1 MIDNIRLTLKII
13 SSAAKIPVNLQVK
26 DNLDELINKS
36 LRGLEKIKNITT
48 PLSSKEDII
57 EKPKINIRPTS
68 TFPQKII
75 SNLDKIAVDLNKI
88 PLKTIPVAKK
98 VNDLFDVI
106 VSRTLK
112 GFEDLSKTSLYEAVK
127 SKKLEDFSLR
137 LKKQIKLLNK
147 IKQDY
152 PALENTIEK
161 ANKSFEEL
169 IKQGLSIAREYENFI
184 TNLTEQATQK
194 KKSIDALLKQK
205 RYSKKL
211 TNLENL
217 FRDLP
222 KKVFETQ
229 KELLQQILSSGELR
243 VYSQIIGKPLT
254 TLSREK
260 LKEIRR
266 SIPQKIQKELGLLH
280 KSLEGFEEEI
290 VKRIQKDTQFI
301 ISATKNIK
309 QETITQSKI
318 NTKNLLTQFKTL
330 TQSFTLPKPQIN
342 IPELLKP
349 FLTKTQSFTL
359 PKPQI
364 NISEFLKPFLTNFS
378 ITFIPELKKLLSSF
392 QNIKLGYI
400 SPDFKGFVKET
411 SILNKIGRTFVD
423 INKHIQDK
431 NKNIKKEKDLLEDE
445 LDHLDRMTFLFD
457 LIALKLFYI
466 HMFFDRLSKLLFDI
480 SRLSFGFLAN
490 TIKNSEELLLIE
502 RRLVSLYEN
511 VDKSALLGIA
521 TFEKLNLM
529 AIRTVYTTAQL
540 TEAFTQF
547 KAIGLDNIQIFE
559 LVIDTATAFGIEVEK
574 IADDV
579 ARALEGDATAFKNL
593 RHSIGLTNQNLVK
606 FGGVLDSSGR
616 LLLRN
621 SDALEKNRQAVI
633 RYLEQYKGL
642 AEKTVGTLPQQLKNL
657 SDAFKIFQ
665 LELIKTLSFIGDFAN
680 VITNLILTF
689 NRLNP
694 TTKSFI
700 ASLITGGSIATG
712 IFTGLFGILTSI
724 AAIAASLLSTFIT
737 AFSALGILLVQS
749 IRYFGNLEQ
758 AINAVVRILNEA
770 VRLQII
776 SEALATRITASFPAF
791 RAFLLGLLNTILNTA
806 TALYNLFIRFSLLF
820 SIATLLITIGFA
832 INQTLKTQI
841 KLQEQISNELTT
853 QTKQYFE
860 IRNILKG
867 ISDEHLLL
875 LSVSEEY
882 ADKNKEIFE
891 LLDDIKNTTKL
902 IVKLNEDSKGEVKDL
917 VDLYLKLSKTT
928 VNLADNLQIDAEK
941 LKKNIKSVAVY
952 FATISA
958 KDYKDFEKIVAK
970 INEDINAL
978 TIKSKGSLVEL
989 QKEIANKIREGFRL
1003 TKEEIEKNIKP
1014 LEEKLKE
1021 LETKADIFKKAAEKE
1036 PKGAPF
1042 GPSYYYKKTMEDI
1055 KKVEAKINKYKETLE
1070 LLQKREQELIQKT
1083 NEDLEKQYNLLK
1095 RNLETLM
1102 LYTKTLIQ
1110 KSLIKENLR
1119 DFRNEIQKLQ
1129 NELLNIKPV
1138 NLTNSFK
1145 ELNKVL
1151 DDIYQ
1156 TNLQMYEIQNKIKN
1170 IEDKI
1175 NKGKEEGT
1183 LSANEENNLLKQKSK
1198 LEQEYIRL
1206 SFKSNDLLKQ
1216 QEQALSRINEQ
1227 VKQLNKN
1234 LQTGFYFKNLLSD
1247 LQAIGINLKN
1257 INSFL
1262 EDQIKKNFQEISKLI
1277 KEDLGLALKQA
1288 SNLVSSPEAL
1298 KEIEKLKNLFESIK
1312 NMDKEQRDKT
1322 VKQISQQLENIL
1334 RSDIILNKISDRFSK
1349 LIKNLDFSEVYN
1361 LLYAIDRSNKGLED
1375 VLIRRLG
1382 LNKEEVKI
1390 LKETVGLNEA
1400 RLRLIQQIN
1409 SEDLIRQEIDKS
1421 IEDTQRKIAELEEKE
1436 TDKFKIRN
1444 QALKEINNLENKIR
1458 QLTANLPYLADEY
1471 LKKVKEIRVEWE
1483 KVKENLDDYV
1493 ELVGRL
1499 KELGIDVNKIKPKE
1513 LGLDEEKFKKA
1524 IEMYKET
1531 KNKEAELTKQIFEDI
1546 YNNAIE
1552 KIEKKF
1558 KDLKDLRDLPN
1569 TLAEEVKKLREKGIN
1584 LNKNDIYDLW
1594 KRGRQVFKEF
1604 LENLK
1609 SQIEDLKDTAKELT
1623 GEEEQIPEEFKKFK
1637 DFADK
1642 VIKLGEQMNN
1652 YNLRKLGEQLKF
1664 SIPRKGTS
1672 FGLEGQET
1680 ERKYDTG
1687 FQIFLVKAI
1696 QEQLKQAGKTVEENM
1711 KDVELFRDSVDVF
1724 SNAVNNFKSA
1734 VDIMSKSQ
1742 KTTTTTKNITIKESN
1757 PILDQLF
1764 K

>member
-1 MIDNIRLTLKII
+1 MIDNIRLTLKIL

-57 EKPKINIRPTS
+57 EKPKINIKPTS

-106 VSRTLK
+106 VSRTLN

-152 PALENTIEK
+152 PALGNTIEK

-169 IKQGLSIAREYENFI
+169 IKQGLSIARGYENFI
-184 TNLTEQATQK
+184 TNLTEQATQE

-211 TNLENL
+211 TVFENL

-243 VYSQIIGKPLT
+243 VYSQIIGEPLT

-266 SIPQKIQKELGLLH
+266 NIPQKIQKELGLLH

-330 TQSFTLPKPQIN
+330 TQTFTLPK
-342 IPELLKP
+342 L
-349 FLTKTQSFTL
+349 
-359 PKPQI
+359 QI
-364 NISEFLKPFLTNFS
+364 NISEFLKPFLTNSS

-392 QNIKLGYI
+392 QNIKSGYI
-400 SPDFKGFVKET
+400 SPDFKGLVKET
-411 SILNKIGRTFVD
+411 PILNKISRFFVD

-431 NKNIKKEKDLLEDE
+431 NKNIKKEKDLLVDE

-466 HMFFDRLSKLLFDI
+466 HMFFDRSSKLLFDI
-480 SRLSFGFLAN
+480 SRLGFGFLAN

-511 VDKSALLGIA
+511 IDKSALLGIA

-529 AIRTVYTTAQL
+529 AVRTVYSTAQL
-540 TEAFTQF
+540 SEAFTQF
-547 KAIGLDNIQIFE
+547 KAIGLDNMQIFE

-593 RHSIGLTNQNLVK
+593 RHSIGLTNQNIVK

-633 RYLEQYKGL
+633 GYLEQYKGL

-665 LELIKTLSFIGDFAN
+665 LELIKTLSFIGDFVN
-680 VITNLILTF
+680 VITNLLLTF
-689 NRLNP
+689 NRFNP

-700 ASLITGGSIATG
+700 ASLITGGSIAIG

-737 AFSALGILLVQS
+737 AFSTLGILLVQS
-749 IRYFGNLEQ
+749 LRYFGDLRQ
-758 AINAVVRILNEA
+758 ALNAVVRILNEA

-820 SIATLLITIGFA
+820 GIATLLITIGFA

-841 KLQEQISNELTT
+841 KLQEQISNEITT

-882 ADKNKEIFE
+882 ANKNKEIFE
-891 LLDDIKNTTKL
+891 LLDDIQNTTKV
-902 IVKLNEDSKGEVKDL
+902 IVKLNEDSKGEVKEL

-928 VNLADNLQIDAEK
+928 VNLADNLQIDAEE

-989 QKEIANKIREGFRL
+989 QKEIANKISEGFRS

-1014 LEEKLKE
+1014 LEARLKQ
-1021 LETKADIFKKAAEKE
+1021 LKIYADFYKKAAKTEV
-1036 PKGAPF
+1036 KGITF
-1042 GPSYYYKKTMEDI
+1042 SPSYFYKQTMEDI
-1055 KKVEAKINKYKETLE
+1055 KKLEAKINKYKETLE

-1110 KSLIKENLR
+1110 KNLIKENLR

-1175 NKGKEEGT
+1175 NKGKKEGT

-1277 KEDLGLALKQA
+1277 KEDLGLALKQT

-1312 NMDKEQRDKT
+1312 NMDKEQRDKK

-1400 RLRLIQQIN
+1400 RLRLIKQIN

-1524 IEMYKET
+1524 IEIYKET

-1609 SQIEDLKDTAKELT
+1609 SQIEGLQDTAKELI
-1623 GEEEQIPEEFKKFK
+1623 GEEEKIPEEFKKFK

-1642 VIKLGEQMNN
+1642 VINLGEQMNN
-1652 YNLRKLGEQLKF
+1652 YNLRKLGEKLKF
-1664 SIPRKGTS
+1664 SIQSKGIS

-1696 QEQLKQAGKTVEENM
+1696 QEQLKQAGKTIEENM

-1724 SNAVNNFKSA
+1724 SNAVNNFKSV
-1734 VDIMSKSQ
+1734 VDILSKSQ